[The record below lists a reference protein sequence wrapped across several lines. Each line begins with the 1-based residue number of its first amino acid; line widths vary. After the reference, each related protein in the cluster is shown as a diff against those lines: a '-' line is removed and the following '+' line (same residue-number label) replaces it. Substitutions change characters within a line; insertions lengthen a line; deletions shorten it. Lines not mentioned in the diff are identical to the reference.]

1 MITLPRL
8 PRLSLRVQ
16 FLLSALFMGLSIQLL
31 SLHTQNVRQM
41 RDIGLPAALLL
52 PDIERRMD
60 ILKQQS
66 DVVAMQGNL
75 VGDSNTDMLHMYVLP
90 GDSGLDRLLA
100 TVDAVTS
107 ELQREG
113 VMTSLS
119 PVHVGDAST
128 QTVGDA
134 KVPFT
139 VMPVSFEAD
148 VTDEGL
154 KDLFHFQDLAG
165 LLTISDALTP
175 EEQTELLHL
184 TEAENPAAVTA
195 LESFLAT
202 DLLTYANNADSVNDQ
217 LLKSFTSDSFATSL
231 KAITQQSKLED
242 AVQLLSS
249 PLGKAVQAQKLWP
262 LRFVI
267 PADTAIR
274 QTDATHYHVAV
285 TWQVYHR

>member
-1 MITLPRL
+1 
-8 PRLSLRVQ
+8 
-16 FLLSALFMGLSIQLL
+16 
-31 SLHTQNVRQM
+31 
-41 RDIGLPAALLL
+41 
-52 PDIERRMD
+52 
-60 ILKQQS
+60 
-66 DVVAMQGNL
+66 
-75 VGDSNTDMLHMYVLP
+75 
-90 GDSGLDRLLA
+90 
-100 TVDAVTS
+100 
-107 ELQREG
+107 
-113 VMTSLS
+113 
-119 PVHVGDAST
+119 
-128 QTVGDA
+128 
-134 KVPFT
+134 
-139 VMPVSFEAD
+139 

-274 QTDATHYHVAV
+274 QTDAMHYHVAV
-285 TWQVYHR
+285 TWQMYHR